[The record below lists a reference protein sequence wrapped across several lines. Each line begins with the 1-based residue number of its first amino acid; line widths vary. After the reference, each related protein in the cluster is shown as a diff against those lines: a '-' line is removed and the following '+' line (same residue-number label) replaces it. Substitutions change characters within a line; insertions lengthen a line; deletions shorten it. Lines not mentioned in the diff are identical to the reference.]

1 MPLLA
6 SQLTGYTWR
15 GCRVL
20 SLSVSSS
27 AEKTPIDSTDSK
39 EADVESNPESSEQE
53 DVGII
58 GQIEALLHE
67 NQSMEEKIEKL
78 DSNKKEYGYQQAKI
92 VQQLKD
98 RQDYY
103 PKKINLLENEA
114 IDKFHLDIMPISAK
128 FAQMLS
134 GISKEKLDPENPEF
148 NKELNDFFF
157 GVNMA
162 YTDLEKAVK
171 KFDSSED

>member
-1 MPLLA
+1 MYISCL
-6 SQLTGYTWR
+6 

-27 AEKTPIDSTDSK
+27 AEKTPVDSTDSK

-53 DVGII
+53 DLGII

-103 PKKINLLENEA
+103 PKKINLLE
-114 IDKFHLDIMPISAK
+114 
-128 FAQMLS
+128 
-134 GISKEKLDPENPEF
+134 
-148 NKELNDFFF
+148 
-157 GVNMA
+157 V
-162 YTDLEKAVK
+162 T
-171 KFDSSED
+171 